1 MIALRATSFSQ
12 VPIPAVRHR
21 SPISVMLTSFAQE
34 ILQNVRKI
42 NSNQQELLA
51 GTHLVL
57 IVNRQLAVEIQELV
71 RQMFALPN
79 VTLMSNVFQIHLVNA
94 TQLLVKIMCV
104 FTITSLRLKFAEP
117 LQVNVTKKSIAQEVA
132 MTAQGMSFCQQASCV
147 DQQLLIAILPTIA
160 LEPLPHAHQTE
171 FMLQKPSAEQPPD
184 YVLSLQDVM
193 EAPRFVLQTHS
204 RLQAQF
210 AEK

>member
-1 MIALRATSFSQ
+1 MLALPKTSSSQ
-12 VPIPAVRHR
+12 VPIPVVRHR
-21 SPISVMLTSFAQE
+21 SPIPVMLTSFAQE

-42 NSNQQELLA
+42 NSNQQEPLV
-51 GTHLVL
+51 GTHLLL
-57 IVNRQLAVEIQELV
+57 IVKTPPAVEIQELV
-71 RQMFALPN
+71 RQIFALHN
-79 VTLMSNVFQIHLVNA
+79 VTLMSNVFQIHLANA

-104 FTITSLRLKFAEP
+104 FTITSLRLNFAEP

-132 MTAQGMSFCQQASCV
+132 MTAQGMSFCQQALCA
-147 DQQLLIAILPTIA
+147 DRQLLLAILPTIA
-160 LEPLPHAHQTE
+160 LEPLPHAHQIE

-193 EAPRFVLQTHS
+193 EAPRLVLQTHS

-210 AEK
+210 AET